1 MSDKRS
7 DLSMLRWRCRRGTK
21 ELDTLTT
28 KYLEKFYLEADP
40 AEQCAF
46 AQLLALQDPQL
57 NGILTQNVKSDDPF
71 VQAIVDKIHSI

>member
-1 MSDKRS
+1 MSDEPA

-28 KYLEKFYLEADP
+28 KYLEKYYLEAEPD
-40 AEQCAF
+40 EQCAF
-46 AQLLALQDPQL
+46 TQLLALQDPQL
-57 NGILTQNVKSDDPF
+57 HGILTENVKSDDPF